1 MIKKFR
7 RKFIVITLLT
17 LAFVEIII
25 IGTINGINMYNQD
38 HEVDE
43 LLTVL
48 EENNGTFPDMH
59 PEKEGTPGK
68 PGDNDNKPEPPAD
81 NKNMNVETKYVT
93 RYFVVTVDNDNNVK
107 NIDIGHIAA
116 IGSSKA
122 EEYAENALNNGKDKA
137 YLGNYKYLISY
148 KDNEKL
154 IIFVDCR
161 GSLKTRRQFLEV
173 SVIIAVSAFAVFSLL
188 LILLSKRAVKPYIE
202 AMEKQK
208 RFITD
213 AGHEIKTPL
222 AIISANNEVIEMI
235 DGESE
240 WTASIKHQVNRLSE
254 LVKQLVSLSKMDE
267 DINPVFAEFNISNAV
282 HDSASPFVTLAA
294 SKNKHAEIKVD
305 DSLMYT
311 GDEGMIRQLVS
322 VLMDNAVKYAD
333 DGGEIEISLT
343 SHGKNLKLS
352 VYNTCANPP
361 EGDLN
366 QLFDRFYRA
375 DSSRS
380 RETGG
385 YGIGLSIARSIVEI
399 HKGKITAKAENGG
412 VVFEAI
418 LKNK

>member
-38 HEVDE
+38 KEVDE
-43 LLTVL
+43 LLMVL

-59 PEKEGTPGK
+59 GEKGGIQGK
-68 PGDNDNKPEPPAD
+68 PDDNDSKPEPPFD

-93 RYFVVTVDNDNNVK
+93 RYFVVKVDNDNNVK
-107 NIDIGHIAA
+107 NIDTGHIAA
-116 IGSSKA
+116 VGSSNA

-137 YLGNYKYLISY
+137 YLGNYKYLISQ
-148 KDNEKL
+148 KENEKL
-154 IIFVDCR
+154 VIFVDCR
-161 GSLKTRRQFLEV
+161 MQIRTQRQFLEV
-173 SVIIAVSAFAVFSLL
+173 SIIIAVGAFAIFSLL
-188 LILLSKRAVKPYIE
+188 LALTSKKAVKPYIE

-222 AIISANNEVIEMI
+222 AIISANNEVLEMI

-240 WTASIKHQVNRLSE
+240 WTASIKHQVDRLSE

-267 DINPVFAEFNISNAV
+267 DINPVFAEFNISDAV
-282 HDSASPFVTLAA
+282 YDSASPFVTLAS
-294 SKNKHAEIKVD
+294 SKNKHAKIKVD
-305 DSLMYT
+305 DGLMYT
-311 GDEGMIRQLVS
+311 GDEAMIRQLVS

-352 VYNTCANPP
+352 VYNKCVNPP

-385 YGIGLSIARSIVEI
+385 YGIGLSIARSIVEV
-399 HKGKITAKAENGG
+399 HKGKITAKSENGG

-418 LKNK
+418 LKNR